1 MRSSEANFY
10 VALLKKKKRKKTES
24 LVMGKRNRA
33 VFSGKQAGREVE
45 KEVKTR
51 KERKRPRAEEDEREC
66 RGDIW

>member
-1 MRSSEANFY
+1 
-10 VALLKKKKRKKTES
+10 
-24 LVMGKRNRA
+24 MGNRNRA
-33 VFSGKQAGREVE
+33 VFSGKQAGRGVE

>member
-10 VALLKKKKRKKTES
+10 VALLKKMKKTES
-24 LVMGKRNRA
+24 LVMGNRNRA
-33 VFSGKQAGREVE
+33 VFSGKQAGRGVE
-45 KEVKTR
+45 KELKTR